1 MMESEQFI
9 LHQKDWVPNNERL
22 PVIVYRG
29 AVKAE
34 GKEAAEAFE
43 RMFADHGWPPQWRDT
58 VYDYHHYHSTA
69 HEALGVATG
78 FGTLLLGGPGGR
90 EIEVR
95 PAMRWFCRSARAIAG
110 SRSATTSW
118 SSAPT
123 RRGRTGTSAA
133 RRRPTK
139 RDSGCARSP
148 FRRQTRSSGRTARFA
163 KAGRRD
169 GRLEARSR

>member
-1 MMESEQFI
+1 MIETEQFI

-34 GKEAAEAFE
+34 GKEAAEQFE
-43 RMFADHGWPPQWRDT
+43 RLLADHGWPPQWRDT

-95 PAMRWFCRSARAIAG
+95 AG
-110 SRSATTSW
+110 DAVVL
-118 SSAPT
+118 PV
-123 RRGRTGTSAA
+123 GTGH
-133 RRRPTK
+133 R
-139 RDSGCARSP
+139 
-148 FRRQTRSSGRTARFA
+148 
-163 KAGRRD
+163 
-169 GRLEARSR
+169 RLEVSDDFMVVGAYPQGQDWDICREAPSDEARQRMRSLPVPAEDPILGKDGPLRQSWKA